1 MISLIL
7 IVVYLSIYVGL
18 VATSFYVLSF
28 LQSKEKNKKL
38 VKDNELTF
46 VSVIIPAY
54 NEENS
59 IAKTLRSILSSDY
72 PENKFEVIVVDDG
85 SKDKT
90 YEIAKRFQGK
100 QVRIFTKK
108 NGGKGSALNFGIKQ
122 IKGDFV
128 LSMDADT
135 FVSPKSLKNMIRYFK
150 DEKVM
155 SVTAAMVT
163 EKPKNIWQRVQ
174 NVEYLFGLFL
184 RKAFAT
190 VNAVYITPGAF
201 SAYRKS
207 FFDKYGGY
215 EEGNITED
223 LELSMR
229 IQKEGFVIENCPDAP
244 VYTIAPRSFKALTI
258 QRIRWYFGLIKNT
271 LKYKQLFGP
280 KYGDLGLFVLPV
292 AWISIFF
299 SIFVILYLIFDT
311 ARKIRS
317 EVLFLYEINFDILN
331 LVNLNLYVFERY
343 LFLLFTNA
351 VFLFI
356 IFFIAILG
364 FYLYYASKKIGRL
377 SGLAINLPLF
387 FIFFAFL
394 FGFWWVI
401 SIVYALSAK
410 NVKWR

>member
-38 VKDNELTF
+38 FKDNELPF

-258 QRIRWYFGLIKNT
+258 QRRRWYFGLIKNT

>member
-38 VKDNELTF
+38 FKDNELPF

-207 FFDKYGGY
+207 FCDKYGGY

-258 QRIRWYFGLIKNT
+258 QRRRWYFGLIKNT